1 MQALSVE
8 TYYPKDQYQKKAD
21 AEGIAEEQLK
31 FEEHYERKPDAKG
44 YEIKPLDSL
53 QLTEVM
59 STGFDAAT
67 HKMTFQGIML
77 LLKYGL
83 KDPSLIRSMR
93 SIHHIEVSQAIYNKA
108 ALAEA
113 ERKN

>member
-1 MQALSVE
+1 MKALSVE
-8 TYYPKDQYQKKAD
+8 TYYPKDQYQKKAE
-21 AEGIAEEQLK
+21 AESLEPEKLNL
-31 FEEHYERKPDAKG
+31 EEHYERKPDAKG

-59 STGFDAAT
+59 STGFDAT
-67 HKMTFQGIML
+67 TRKMTFQGIML

-83 KDPSLIRSMR
+83 KDPSEISRMR
-93 SIHHIEVSQAIYNKA
+93 SIHHIDVSQAIYNKA